1 MIIVVVILLK
11 RINNGNGLS
20 NNYRTDDVSAEMQ
33 QDTATNSN
41 LRAPSYNSEENLVF
55 IPNMP
60 GKKRVED
67 PFMNDFEEK
76 V

>member
-11 RINNGNGLS
+11 RINNGNGLA

-41 LRAPSYNSEENLVF
+41 LRALSYNSEENFVF
-55 IPNMP
+55 IPNVP
-60 GKKRVED
+60 GKKRVE
-67 PFMNDFEEK
+67 EK
-76 V
+76 KYKSFSIF